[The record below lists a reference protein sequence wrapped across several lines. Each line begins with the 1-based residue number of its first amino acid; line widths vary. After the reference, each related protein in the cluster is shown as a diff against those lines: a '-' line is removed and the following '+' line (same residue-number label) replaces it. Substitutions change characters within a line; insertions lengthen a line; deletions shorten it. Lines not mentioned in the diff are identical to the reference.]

1 MGISSVLRMVMAL
14 LGKAMRNRKC
24 TVAVLMVLLFLMSVI
39 VADSQSLDKV
49 PEGRISGNSGPASS
63 SSFLTGSGL
72 FGSPYSIGLADAGVS
87 QNGSYEYSSSSF
99 LGSAFVNDLNVSGSL
114 GKNMSIQLNLNLKF
128 QYAGNTYVYWT
139 QDVAIL
145 NTSDYNINFEDNVWN
160 FSSSS
165 SEMHNSSISGNGAVY
180 SSVDGNVYIASASNS
195 LPGSNISLKGPFS
208 LSLMMNSS
216 LDSNGTP
223 QVTFMYNDEYG
234 WVTYDRVT
242 FIFASGSAVSDSNF
256 VVDGQQNNPEGL
268 YYDAEFILGG
278 PGGGSSTRD
287 NKSNLTMTLE
297 FWNGH
302 NFQEITN
309 AINYGLDT
317 GETITNALSTAH
329 YYIQNG
335 TIFESVQ
342 NGSESEGIVYYSSNI
357 SILKVSSP
365 FDTGELSINGTNHT
379 FVGGQVNLTLG
390 PGNYTVKLYNGGLQR
405 YILKVHL
412 KAGGIYHYYEGEFPV
427 NFSEKGLFKGTNWWV
442 NIDGMNISSAGE
454 NLITHLPNG
463 TYRYSVG
470 PDNSVVKS
478 SAGIVNVSGRENNTT
493 VIFSYVLFNV
503 TFHENGVR
511 DSNTWGLEINNSTQ
525 KVSTESN
532 ITFQLI
538 NGTYT
543 YNIINGT
550 DYYLQNGS
558 GTFIVNGAND
568 SSHNVTLIPFSQIMG
583 SFTPGNSE
591 FFINGKEIRETGGN
605 YSIRLKSGS
614 YSLLVSSPGYHD
626 FYYNFS
632 VSDGQTILKNIT
644 LTKIIYPLNLSPYI
658 GSSLGVVLFVA
669 VYEIIRKRSKK

>member
-1 MGISSVLRMVMAL
+1 MVIASL
-14 LGKAMRNRKC
+14 VRAMRNK
-24 TVAVLMVLLFLMSVI
+24 TSVLAVLMVLLFLMSVS
-39 VADSQSLDKV
+39 AAHSQSVNKV
-49 PEGRISGNSGPASS
+49 PEGRTSGHSGPEAS
-63 SSFLTGSGL
+63 SSFLTGSSL
-72 FGSPYSIGLADAGVS
+72 FSSGYSIGLADAGVS

-99 LGSAFVNDLNVSGSL
+99 LGSAFINELNVSGSL

-160 FSSSS
+160 FSSRI
-165 SEMHNSSISGNGAVY
+165 SEMSNSSISGNGTVY
-180 SSVDGNVYIASASNS
+180 SSVDGNVYIASASDS
-195 LPGSNISLKGPFS
+195 LPGSNVSLKGPFS

-216 LDSNGTP
+216 LNTNGTP
-223 QVTFMYNDEYG
+223 QVTFMYNDGYG

-242 FIFASGSAVSDSNF
+242 FIFASGSAVDDSNF

-278 PGGGSSTRD
+278 PGDGSSTRD
-287 NKSNLTMTLE
+287 NKSNVTMTLE

-317 GETITNALSTAH
+317 GETITNALSKA
-329 YYIQNG
+329 YYYEKNG
-335 TIFESVQ
+335 TIFESII

-365 FDTGELSINGTNHT
+365 FDNGDLSINGTNHT
-379 FVGGQVNLTLG
+379 FVGGQINLTLG

-405 YILKVHL
+405 YVFTVHL
-412 KAGGIYHYYEGEFPV
+412 KAGGNYHYYEGEFPV
-427 NFSEKGLFKGTNWWV
+427 NFTESGLFNGTKWWV
-442 NIDGMNISSAGE
+442 NIDGMNISSTGE
-454 NLITHLPNG
+454 HLITHLANG

-478 SAGIVNVSGRENNTT
+478 SAGIVNVDGRENNTT
-493 VIFSYVLFNV
+493 VMFSYVLFNV

-511 DSNTWGLEINNSTQ
+511 DSNSWGIQISNSAQ

-543 YNIINGT
+543 YSIINGT

-558 GTFIVNGAND
+558 GTFIVNGTND

-591 FFINGKEIRETGGN
+591 FFINGTEIRETGGN
-605 YSIRLKSGS
+605 YSIKLKSGS
-614 YSLLVSSPGYHD
+614 YSLMVSSPGYHD

-632 VSDGQTILKNIT
+632 VFDGQTILKNIT
-644 LTKIIYPLNLSPYI
+644 LSKIIYPLNLSPYI
-658 GSSLGVVLFVA
+658 GISLGAILFVA
-669 VYEIIRKRSKK
+669 VYEIFRKRSKK